1 MRRAAAFVLTS
12 CIAGAT
18 LVMASAPER
27 AAQEP
32 AFRVSTDLVT
42 VDVLVFRGRE
52 PVQGLTASDF
62 ELTDNGVRQTVT
74 SINVPGG
81 AHVIAVLDTSASVAG
96 DVLQRLT
103 EAVEALL
110 VRLTDEDR
118 VSVVTFGDRVRLL
131 QRAARPASA
140 LDVVRQGLTAAGG
153 TALHDALLLGSAL
166 TAADGRPAVMVAFTD
181 GADTVSWTTAPH
193 VLRVLQASNVVVF
206 PVGAGLVD
214 LPVSAARLQPSLY
227 LSSPTWLVPDAGDAS
242 RLLDRVARVS
252 GGSFIRVGRPD
263 ALARTF
269 TEIIDRYRSR
279 YVLSYTPTG
288 VGRDDGWHRIE
299 VKLVQQRGT
308 VQAREGYIAGR

>member
-1 MRRAAAFVLTS
+1 MRRCRALALMVAV
-12 CIAGAT
+12 CMGAILLPVSST
-18 LVMASAPER
+18 LD
-27 AAQEP
+27 AQEP

-52 PVQGLTASDF
+52 PVQGLTTADF
-62 ELTDNGVRQTVT
+62 ELTDNDVPQTLS

-96 DVLQRLT
+96 DVLLRLT

-110 VRLTDEDR
+110 GRLTDEDR

-131 QRAARPASA
+131 QRAARPAA
-140 LDVVRQGLTAAGG
+140 AIEVVRRGLAAAGG

-166 TAADGRPAVMVAFTD
+166 TAADGRPAVMVVFTD

-193 VLRVLQASNVVVF
+193 VLRVLQAANVVVF
-206 PVGAGLVD
+206 PVGAGVSE

-227 LSSPTWLVPDAGDAS
+227 MSSPTWLGPDASDGP

-252 GGSFIRVGRPD
+252 GGTFIRVGRPE
-263 ALARTF
+263 ALTRTF
-269 TEIIDRYRSR
+269 TEIIERYRSR

-288 VGRDDGWHRIE
+288 VARDDGWHRIE
-299 VKLVQQRGT
+299 VKLTRQRGT